1 MKDIPVFPALRVNLL
16 KNFLSFSRVL
26 NKVLLS
32 GCSKTLRYKAPDI
45 PRSETYRVVRRNDEG

>member
-45 PRSETYRVVRRNDEG
+45 PRIETYMVVRRNDEG

>member
-26 NKVLLS
+26 NKVLLRLLKNAQIQGARHPEEWDVHGGTS
-32 GCSKTLRYKAPDI
+32 Q
-45 PRSETYRVVRRNDEG
+45 RRGV